1 MSQTKVELIKS
12 GTKLDNC
19 TTDGTTNF
27 TLADGDLVVG
37 TAGHGISFS
46 AASNVGGMTSELLDD
61 YEHGTWTPT
70 SNVGAITTYSA
81 HYVKIGSAVT
91 VQAYIEFPSMSG
103 SSGVNI
109 ASFPFSSGSGDDRYS
124 WAVVSNANFGGYQIL
139 GQLSNVTLELKSPSG
154 SSSDLSVNAMSG
166 KIIVFSIAYTI
177 V

>member
-12 GTKLDNC
+12 GAKLDNC

-27 TLADGDLVVG
+27 TIADGNLVVG

-61 YEHGTWTPT
+61 YEHGTWVPT
-70 SNVGAITTYSA
+70 SNVGSITTYSA

-109 ASFPFSSGSGDDRYS
+109 AGFPFSAGGGDDRYS
-124 WAVVSNANFGGYQIL
+124 CAVSSNANFGGFHVL
-139 GQLSNVTLELKSPSG
+139 GQLSDVTLDFRGPSG
-154 SSSDLSVNAMSG
+154 LNEFSVNAMSG
-166 KIIVFSIAYTI
+166 KIVAFSIAYTT

>member
-12 GTKLDNC
+12 GAKLDNC

-27 TLADGDLVVG
+27 TIADGNLVVG

-70 SNVGAITTYSA
+70 SNVGSITTYSA

-109 ASFPFSSGSGDDRYS
+109 AGFPFSAGGGDDRYS
-124 WAVVSNANFGGYQIL
+124 CAVSSNANFGGFHVL
-139 GQLSNVTLELKSPSG
+139 GQLTDVTLDFRGPSG
-154 SSSDLSVNAMSG
+154 LNEFSVNAMSG
-166 KIIVFSIAYTI
+166 KIVAFSIAYTT

>member
-12 GTKLDNC
+12 GAKLDNC

-27 TLADGDLVVG
+27 TIADGNLVVG

-81 HYVKIGSAVT
+81 HYVKIGKHVT

-109 ASFPFSSGSGDDRYS
+109 GSFPFSTGTGDDRYS
-124 WAVVSNANFGGYQIL
+124 CAVSSNANFGGFHVL
-139 GQLSNVTLELKSPSG
+139 GQLSTTTLDFRGPSG
-154 SSSDLSVNAMSG
+154 LNEFSVNAMSQ
-166 KIIVFSIAYTI
+166 KIVAFSIAYTT

>member
-12 GTKLDNC
+12 GAKLDNC

-27 TLADGDLVVG
+27 TIADGNLVVG

-61 YEHGTWTPT
+61 YEHGTWVPT
-70 SNVGAITTYSA
+70 SNVGSITTYSA

-109 ASFPFSSGSGDDRYS
+109 AGFPFSAGGGDDRYS
-124 WAVVSNANFGGYQIL
+124 CAVSSNANFGGFHVL
-139 GQLSNVTLELKSPSG
+139 GQLSDVTLDFRGPSG
-154 SSSDLSVNAMSG
+154 LNEFSVNAMSQ
-166 KIIVFSIAYTI
+166 KIVAFSIAYTT

>member
-12 GTKLDNC
+12 GAKLDNC

-27 TLADGDLVVG
+27 TIADGNLVVG

-61 YEHGTWTPT
+61 YEHGTWVPT
-70 SNVGAITTYSA
+70 SNVGSITTYSA

-109 ASFPFSSGSGDDRYS
+109 AGFPFSAGGGDDRYS
-124 WAVVSNANFGGYQIL
+124 CAVSSNANFGGFHVL
-139 GQLSNVTLELKSPSG
+139 GQLSDVTLDFRGPSG
-154 SSSDLSVNAMSG
+154 LNEFSVNAMSG
-166 KIIVFSIAYTI
+166 KIIAFSIAYTT

>member
-12 GTKLDNC
+12 GAKLDNC

-27 TLADGDLVVG
+27 TIADGNLVVG

-61 YEHGTWTPT
+61 YEHGTWVPT
-70 SNVGAITTYSA
+70 SNVGSITTYSA

-109 ASFPFSSGSGDDRYS
+109 AGFPFSAGGGDDRYS
-124 WAVVSNANFGGYQIL
+124 CAVSSNANFGGFHVL
-139 GQLSNVTLELKSPSG
+139 GQLSDVTLDFRGPRGLNEF
-154 SSSDLSVNAMSG
+154 SVNAMSG
-166 KIIVFSIAYTI
+166 KIVAFSIAYTT